1 MQLMEHED
9 KIAGLSPIKNPLRAR
24 VSGNRCTAF
33 GLVIY
38 SFEKL
43 TEQLRAELSNK
54 EKEIEQMKIRY
65 LSH

>member
-1 MQLMEHED
+1 MTSHFSTLFM
-9 KIAGLSPIKNPLRAR
+9 
-24 VSGNRCTAF
+24 
-33 GLVIY
+33 LVIY

-43 TEQLRAELSNK
+43 TEQLRAELSSK

>member
-1 MQLMEHED
+1 M
-9 KIAGLSPIKNPLRAR
+9 KNPLRAR
-24 VSGNRCTAF
+24 VSGNCCKAF

-43 TEQLRAELSNK
+43 TEQLRAELSSK